1 MCCTLIVQNG
11 REANSLWRSLNTKLL
26 NRFGKRPEKAIA
38 LDFAKVKFDREN
50 VRALTL
56 MRFGRNDRIIK

>member
-1 MCCTLIVQNG
+1 MDIIEYT
-11 REANSLWRSLNTKLL
+11 RLL

-38 LDFAKVKFDREN
+38 PDFAKVKSDREN

-56 MRFGRNDRIIK
+56 MRFGWNDKIIKESCFKAG

>member
-1 MCCTLIVQNG
+1 MDIIEYT
-11 REANSLWRSLNTKLL
+11 RLL

-38 LDFAKVKFDREN
+38 LDLAKVMFDREN

-56 MRFGRNDRIIK
+56 MRFGWNDKIIK